1 MYCIRIQAFWPIH
14 RNRLLRQNAP
24 CSRNLWRRS
33 IPELDLSRGRGGSSS
48 KRSGVKDEEALGFRI
63 PRKERNHVAGNP
75 LSTFTQDFNTSFLQT
90 SNSGTARSELVNVS
104 ENRVCESRR
113 QQDPNPP
120 AEAPESS
127 ESRNQKRRRL
137 EIQSDQNWNS
147 DCPTS
152 RQDLGWPEK
161 VAGENSVLKFRAAA
175 AGGAGPQGRAEQAT

>member
-1 MYCIRIQAFWPIH
+1 MRSAEIPKRTPDDPPPGT
-14 RNRLLRQNAP
+14 LR
-24 CSRNLWRRS
+24 
-33 IPELDLSRGRGGSSS
+33 
-48 KRSGVKDEEALGFRI
+48 
-63 PRKERNHVAGNP
+63 
-75 LSTFTQDFNTSFLQT
+75 FTQDFNTNFLRT

-137 EIQSDQNWNS
+137 EIQSDPNWDS

-152 RQDLGWPEK
+152 RQDLDWPEK
-161 VAGENSVLKFRAAA
+161 VAGENSVLKSRAVA
-175 AGGAGPQGRAEQAT
+175 AGGAGPQGPAEQATWKTEISPRRAGARSVNSARWP